1 MSGSLDAFVKSVM
14 GLTVS
19 GKLPIFEI
27 IESYNIVRSWGYSC
41 DSVLHAA
48 SWRELAD
55 LHRKAVYDVL
65 ERNIPHLDS
74 VLETLTIDRYS
85 MSVVSILLVKMNQI
99 YTESVKDRFERTLSQ
114 VESMVPFFDSMQIS
128 FIPDI
133 YVLLFRKVYE
143 YCLLQ
148 INKPARGIML
158 LSNAINVL
166 VKEER
171 DILTSLHPCLFCL
184 CLKAR
189 IHDPAMP
196 FLHLAVP
203 KIFKETA
210 NQTGPYM
217 DPKWVVLYFYYGGLL
232 YAVLG
237 RYEEA
242 FAMMQ
247 KACCIPAIAPSAIMV
262 RAYKTYVLLSL
273 LLHGKILRLSN
284 YRSPVMTR
292 SIIPLCPDYSAL
304 ERICD
309 NEEENFDKASAILE
323 YLEAHYATFEK
334 DKTVGLVKLVVRS
347 IRENSVK
354 RLTECFISISLSDV
368 ARRCHLDDSD
378 HAELYLRE
386 MSKNGK
392 INVRI
397 DKKQGIVYFDEM
409 KTEADEQEV
418 DKAANSIYTLDAL
431 MKQFDDRIRV
441 NPSYISRVGRPLARG
456 VPAIPPDE
464 GLGHPGSVFM
474 PNVNV
479 GDIESAAGRPMDM
492 VD

>member
-1 MSGSLDAFVKSVM
+1 MSGSLDVFVKSVM

-19 GKLPIFEI
+19 
-27 IESYNIVRSWGYSC
+27 
-41 DSVLHAA
+41 A

-55 LHRKAVYDVL
+55 LHRKAIYDVL
-65 ERNIPHLDS
+65 ERNISHLDS

-85 MSVVSILLVKMNQI
+85 MSVASILLVKMNQI
-99 YTESVKDRFERTLSQ
+99 YTENVKDRFERTLSQ
-114 VESMVPFFDSMQIS
+114 LESMVPFFDSMQIS

-158 LSNAINVL
+158 LSNAISVL

-203 KIFKETA
+203 KIFKETT

-247 KACCIPAIAPSAIMV
+247 KACCIPAIAPSAIML

-284 YRSPVMTR
+284 YRSPVITR

-323 YLEAHYATFEK
+323 YLETHYATFEK

-378 HAELYLRE
+378 HAEFYLRE
-386 MSKNGK
+386 MNKNGK

-397 DKKQGIVYFDEM
+397 DKKQGVVYFDEM
-409 KTEADEQEV
+409 KTEADERKV

-456 VPAIPPDE
+456 VPAVPPDE
-464 GLGHPGSVFM
+464 GLGHPGSIFM

>member
-1 MSGSLDAFVKSVM
+1 MASTLDAFVKAVM
-14 GLTVS
+14 GHTIS
-19 GKLPIFEI
+19 
-27 IESYNIVRSWGYSC
+27 
-41 DSVLHAA
+41 A

-65 ERNIPHLDS
+65 ERNITHLDS
-74 VLETLTIDRYS
+74 VLETLTVDRYS
-85 MSVVSILLVKMNQI
+85 MSVVSVLFVKMNQM
-99 YTESVKDRFERTLSQ
+99 YTDAVKDRFERTLSQ
-114 VESMVPFFDSMQIS
+114 VESVVPFLDSIQIS

-158 LSNAINVL
+158 LSSAINVL
-166 VKEER
+166 VKEEK
-171 DILTSLHPCLFCL
+171 DVLTSLHPCLFCL

-217 DPKWVVLYFYYGGLL
+217 DPKWVALYFYYGGLL

-247 KACCIPAIAPSAIMV
+247 KACCMPSIAPSAIVV

-273 LLHGKILRLSN
+273 LLHGKAVRLSN

-292 SIIPLCPDYSAL
+292 SIIPLCPDYTAL

-323 YLEAHYATFEK
+323 YLEAHYISFEK

-354 RLTECFISISLSDV
+354 RLTQCFISISLPDV
-368 ARRCHLDDSD
+368 ARRCHLDDSN
-378 HAELYLRE
+378 HAERYLRD
-386 MSKNGK
+386 MSKDGK
-392 INVRI
+392 IIARI
-397 DKKQGIVYFDEM
+397 DKKQDIVYFDEM
-409 KTEADEQEV
+409 KVEADEHEV
-418 DKAANSIYTLDAL
+418 DKAANSVYTLDTL

-441 NPSYISRVGRPLARG
+441 NPSYISRVGRPALARG
-456 VPAIPPDE
+456 ASAIPPDE

>member
-19 GKLPIFEI
+19 
-27 IESYNIVRSWGYSC
+27 
-41 DSVLHAA
+41 A

>member
-1 MSGSLDAFVKSVM
+1 MAGTLDTFVKTVM
-14 GLTVS
+14 GHTVT
-19 GKLPIFEI
+19 
-27 IESYNIVRSWGYSC
+27 
-41 DSVLHAA
+41 A

-74 VLETLTIDRYS
+74 VLETLAVDRYS

-99 YTESVKDRFERTLSQ
+99 YTDNVKDRFERTLSQ
-114 VESMVPFFDSMQIS
+114 VESMVPLFDSMQIS

-143 YCLLQ
+143 YYLLQ

-158 LSNAINVL
+158 LTNAINVL
-166 VKEER
+166 VKEEK

-189 IHDPAMP
+189 IHDPAIP

-247 KACCIPAIAPSAIMV
+247 KACCIPAISPSAIVV
-262 RAYKTYVLLSL
+262 RAYKIYVLLSL
-273 LLHGKILRLSN
+273 LLYGKTLRLSN

-309 NEEENFDKASAILE
+309 NEEENFDKATAILE

-334 DKTVGLVKLVVRS
+334 DNTVGLVKLVVRS

-354 RLTECFISISLSDV
+354 RLTECFTSISLSDV

-378 HAELYLRE
+378 HAELYLRDMGKE
-386 MSKNGK
+386 GK

-397 DKKQGIVYFDEM
+397 DKKQGIVKFAEM
-409 KTEADEQEV
+409 KREADEHEV
-418 DKAANSIYTLDAL
+418 DKAANFIYTLDAL

-441 NPSYISRVGRPLARG
+441 NPSYISRAGRPLGRG
-456 VPAIPPDE
+456 VSAIPPDE

>member
-1 MSGSLDAFVKSVM
+1 MTGTLDTFVKTVI
-14 GLTVS
+14 GHTVS
-19 GKLPIFEI
+19 
-27 IESYNIVRSWGYSC
+27 
-41 DSVLHAA
+41 A

-65 ERNIPHLDS
+65 ERNISHLDS
-74 VLETLTIDRYS
+74 VLETLTVDRYS
-85 MSVVSILLVKMNQI
+85 MSAVSVLLVKMNQI
-99 YTESVKDRFERTLSQ
+99 YTDSAKGRFERTLSQ
-114 VESMVPFFDSMQIS
+114 IESMIPFFDSMQIS

-166 VKEER
+166 VKEEK
-171 DILTSLHPCLFCL
+171 DVLTSLHPCLFCL

-189 IHDPAMP
+189 IHHPAMP

-210 NQTGPYM
+210 NQAGPYM

-237 RYEEA
+237 RYDEA

-247 KACCIPAIAPSAIMV
+247 KACCIPAVAPSAIVV
-262 RAYKTYVLLSL
+262 RAYKIYVLLSL
-273 LLHGKILRLSN
+273 LLYGKTLRLSN
-284 YRSPVMTR
+284 CRSPVMTR
-292 SIIPLCPDYSAL
+292 SIVPLCPDYSAL

-309 NEEENFDKASAILE
+309 NEEVDFDKASAILE
-323 YLEAHYATFEK
+323 YLEAHYVTFEK
-334 DKTVGLVKLVVRS
+334 DKTIGLVKLVVRS
-347 IRENSVK
+347 IRENSIK
-354 RLTECFISISLSDV
+354 KIAEGFISISLSDIT
-368 ARRCHLDDSD
+368 RRCHLDDNG
-378 HAELYLRE
+378 HTELYLCD
-386 MSKNGK
+386 MSKDGK

-397 DKKQGIVYFDEM
+397 DKKQNIAYFDEM
-409 KTEADEQEV
+409 KIEANEHEV
-418 DKAANSIYTLDAL
+418 DKAANFIYKLDTL

-456 VPAIPPDE
+456 VSAVIPDDGFGP
-464 GLGHPGSVFM
+464 PGFM
-474 PNVNV
+474 PNINV

-492 VD
+492 ID

>member
-1 MSGSLDAFVKSVM
+1 MAGTLDTFVKAVM
-14 GLTVS
+14 GHTIS
-19 GKLPIFEI
+19 
-27 IESYNIVRSWGYSC
+27 
-41 DSVLHAA
+41 A

-55 LHRKAVYDVL
+55 LHRKAIYDVL
-65 ERNIPHLDS
+65 ERNISHLDS

-85 MSVVSILLVKMNQI
+85 MSVVSVLFVKMNQV
-99 YTESVKDRFERTLSQ
+99 YTDSIKDKFECTLSQ

-148 INKPARGIML
+148 INKPTRGIML

-166 VKEER
+166 VKDEKNV
-171 DILTSLHPCLFCL
+171 ITSLHPCLFCL

-189 IHDPAMP
+189 IHDPAIP
-196 FLHLAVP
+196 FLHIAVS

-217 DPKWVVLYFYYGGLL
+217 DPKWVLLYFYYGGLL

-247 KACCIPAIAPSAIMV
+247 KACCVPAIAPSAIVV
-262 RAYKTYVLLSL
+262 RAYKIYVLLSL
-273 LLHGKILRLSN
+273 YLYGKTLRLSN
-284 YRSPVMTR
+284 YRSPVMAR
-292 SIIPLCPDYSAL
+292 SIVPLCSDYSAL
-304 ERICD
+304 EKICD
-309 NEEENFDKASAILE
+309 NEEENFDKASAMLE
-323 YLEAHYATFEK
+323 YLEAHYVIFEK

-347 IRENSVK
+347 IRENSIK
-354 RLTECFISISLSDV
+354 KLTQCFVSISLSDV
-368 ARRCHLDDSD
+368 ARRCYLDDND
-378 HAELYLRE
+378 HAELYLRD
-386 MSKNGK
+386 MGRDGK

-409 KTEADEQEV
+409 KTEADEHEV
-418 DKAANSIYTLDAL
+418 DKIASFIYKLDAL
-431 MKQFDDRIRV
+431 MKQFDNRIRV
-441 NPSYISRVGRPLARG
+441 NPSYISRVGRPTLARG
-456 VPAIPPDE
+456 TSTIPPDE

-492 VD
+492 ID

>member
-1 MSGSLDAFVKSVM
+1 MTGTLDTFVKAVM
-14 GLTVS
+14 GHTVS
-19 GKLPIFEI
+19 
-27 IESYNIVRSWGYSC
+27 
-41 DSVLHAA
+41 A

-65 ERNIPHLDS
+65 ERNLPHLDS

-85 MSVVSILLVKMNQI
+85 MSVASVLFVKMNQI
-99 YTESVKDRFERTLSQ
+99 YTDNVKDRFERTLSQ

-148 INKPARGIML
+148 INKPARGIVL

-166 VKEER
+166 VKDEK
-171 DILTSLHPCLFCL
+171 DVLTSLHPCLFCL

-217 DPKWVVLYFYYGGLL
+217 NPKWVVLYFYYGGLL

-247 KACCIPAIAPSAIMV
+247 KACCMPAIAPSAIVV

-273 LLHGKILRLSN
+273 LLYGKTLRLSN

-292 SIIPLCPDYSAL
+292 SIIPYCSDYSAL
-304 ERICD
+304 GRICE

-323 YLEAHYATFEK
+323 YLETHYATFEK

-378 HAELYLRE
+378 HAELYLRD
-386 MSKNGK
+386 MDKDGK
-392 INVRI
+392 ISVRI
-397 DKKQGIVYFDEM
+397 DKKQSIVYFDEI
-409 KTEADEQEV
+409 KIEADEHEV
-418 DKAANSIYTLDAL
+418 DKAANIIYTLDAL

-456 VPAIPPDE
+456 VSAIPPDE
-464 GLGHPGSVFM
+464 GLGHPGSIFM

>member
-1 MSGSLDAFVKSVM
+1 MAGTLDAFIK
-14 GLTVS
+14 TVTAHTS
-19 GKLPIFEI
+19 
-27 IESYNIVRSWGYSC
+27 S
-41 DSVLHAA
+41 A

-65 ERNIPHLDS
+65 ERNLSHLDR
-74 VLETLTIDRYS
+74 VLETLTADRYS
-85 MSVVSILLVKMNQI
+85 MSVVSILLVKMNQT
-99 YTESVKDRFERTLSQ
+99 YTDSMKDMFEHTLSQ
-114 VESMVPFFDSMQIS
+114 VESMVPFFDSIQIS

-133 YVLLFRKVYE
+133 YVLLFRKIYE
-143 YCLLQ
+143 YSLLQ

-158 LSNAINVL
+158 LSNAISVL
-166 VKEER
+166 VKDEK
-171 DILTSLHPCLFCL
+171 DMITSLHPCLFCL

-232 YAVLG
+232 YAVMG
-237 RYEEA
+237 CYNEA

-247 KACCIPAIAPSAIMV
+247 KACCMPAIAPSAIVV

-273 LLHGKILRLSN
+273 LLHGKTLRLFN
-284 YRSPVMTR
+284 YRSPVMAR

-304 ERICD
+304 ERICE
-309 NEEENFDKASAILE
+309 NNEENFDKATAILE

-368 ARRCHLDDSD
+368 ARRCHLDDSV
-378 HAELYLRE
+378 HAEIYLRD
-386 MSKNGK
+386 MDKSGK
-392 INVRI
+392 ISARI
-397 DKKQGIVYFDEM
+397 DKKEGIVYFGEV
-409 KTEADEQEV
+409 KREADESEV
-418 DKAANSIYTLDAL
+418 DKAASIIYTLDAL

-441 NPSYISRVGRPLARG
+441 NPSYISRVGRPVARG
-456 VPAIPPDE
+456 ISAIPPDE
-464 GLGHPGSVFM
+464 GLGHPGTVFM

>member
-1 MSGSLDAFVKSVM
+1 MAGTLDTFVKAVM
-14 GLTVS
+14 GHTLS
-19 GKLPIFEI
+19 
-27 IESYNIVRSWGYSC
+27 
-41 DSVLHAA
+41 A

-65 ERNIPHLDS
+65 ERNLPHLDS
-74 VLETLTIDRYS
+74 VLETLTVDRYS
-85 MSVVSILLVKMNQI
+85 MSVVSVLFVKMNQV
-99 YTESVKDRFERTLSQ
+99 YTDSVKDRFERTLSQ

-158 LSNAINVL
+158 LSNSINVL
-166 VKEER
+166 VKDEKNV
-171 DILTSLHPCLFCL
+171 LTSLHSCLFCL

-189 IHDPAMP
+189 IHHPAMP

-203 KIFKETA
+203 RIFKETA

-247 KACCIPAIAPSAIMV
+247 KACCMPANAPSAIVV
-262 RAYKTYVLLSL
+262 RAYKIYVLLSL
-273 LLHGKILRLSN
+273 LLHGKTYHLSN
-284 YRSPVMTR
+284 YRSPVMVR

-304 ERICD
+304 GRICE
-309 NEEENFDKASAILE
+309 NEEENFDKASAIFE
-323 YLEAHYATFEK
+323 YLETHYASFEK

-347 IRENSVK
+347 IRENSIK
-354 RLTECFISISLSDV
+354 RLSECFISISLSDV

-378 HAELYLRE
+378 HAEVYLRD
-386 MSKNGK
+386 MNRDGK
-392 INVRI
+392 IGVLI
-397 DKKQGIVYFDEM
+397 DMKQGIAYFDDM
-409 KTEADEQEV
+409 KTEADEHEV
-418 DKAANSIYTLDAL
+418 DKAANIIYKLDAL

-441 NPSYISRVGRPLARG
+441 NPSYISRVGRPLTRG
-456 VPAIPPDE
+456 VSAIPPDE